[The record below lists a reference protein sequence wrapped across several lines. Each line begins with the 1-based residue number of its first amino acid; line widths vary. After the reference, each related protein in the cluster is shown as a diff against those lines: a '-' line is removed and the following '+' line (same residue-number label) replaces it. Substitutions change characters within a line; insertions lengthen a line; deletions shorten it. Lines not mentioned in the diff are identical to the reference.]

1 MANQESFEQFRERMN
16 KIILDEA
23 PLEVKRFFSL
33 DSQTYQDGALP
44 VKTKE
49 LLGLSCSMV
58 LRCDDCVR
66 YHLRQCIDLGFSDE
80 EIWEAMSVSLIIG
93 GSIVIPH
100 LRRAVALLQ
109 QFKGEQS

>member
-33 DSQTYQDGALP
+33 DSQTYRDGALP

-66 YHLRQCIDLGFSDE
+66 YHLGQCVDLGFSDE

-100 LRRAVALLQ
+100 LRRVVDLLKQ
-109 QFKGEQS
+109 VREDQS